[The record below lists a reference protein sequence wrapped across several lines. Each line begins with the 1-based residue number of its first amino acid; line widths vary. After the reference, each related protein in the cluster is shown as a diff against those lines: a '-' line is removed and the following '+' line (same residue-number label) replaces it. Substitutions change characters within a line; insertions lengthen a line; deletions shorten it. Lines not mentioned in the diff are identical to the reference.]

1 MGATKYSKEWISKVR
16 GRRYSSSG
24 VNGSSLMYV
33 LLQMD
38 AELGNPKGDLRP
50 YSYENLS
57 RRGREHLLARE
68 RDHFSHYILR
78 LAYCHQVR

>member
-1 MGATKYSKEWISKVR
+1 
-16 GRRYSSSG
+16 
-24 VNGSSLMYV
+24 
-33 LLQMD
+33 MD